1 MKKIPVLC
9 IALLF
14 TLISSSNH
22 HVAVSADTPRIQIAI
37 LLDTS
42 NSMDGLINQA
52 KSRLWSIVNEMAMAR
67 KQNTVPRLEV
77 ALFEYGNDSLSA
89 ESHYVRGVT
98 PLISDL
104 DAISQALFGL
114 KTNGGSEHC
123 GAVIQEAVDRLEWT
137 NGKNDLQLIFIA
149 GNEPFNQGPIDY
161 HQSCKSAISRGITVN
176 TIFCGNLQDGINTMW
191 NDGALLADGSYS
203 NIDQN
208 RQLVHVS
215 APQDKKILALG
226 KELNDTYIPFGTE
239 GIKRK
244 AMQKR
249 QDEEA
254 GDIHEEVAVQRSVA
268 KSSSYY
274 TNTGWDLVDAI
285 DNGNA
290 KLSEIPSEK
299 LPANMKKMSVDERK
313 IYVEKM
319 KKKRNILQERINTLN
334 RERSEYIAAKNSEKS
349 DVNTLNNALLKVLRQ
364 QARKKQFSFTK

>member
-1 MKKIPVLC
+1 MKKTLVLL
-9 IALLF
+9 IAILF
-14 TLISSSNH
+14 MLILSSNH
-22 HVAVSADTPRIQIAI
+22 HMVMSADTPRIQIAI

-77 ALFEYGNDSLSA
+77 ALFEYGNDSLPA
-89 ESHYVRGVT
+89 ESNYVRRVI
-98 PLISDL
+98 PLTSDL

-114 KTNGGSEHC
+114 TTNGGSEYC

-149 GNEPFNQGPIDY
+149 GNEPFNQGPVDY

-176 TIFCGNLQDGINTMW
+176 TIFCGDLQDGINTMW

-215 APQDKKILALG
+215 APQDREILALG
-226 KELNDTYIPFGTE
+226 KELNDTYIPFGSE

-244 AMQKR
+244 AMQDK

-254 GDIHEEVAVQRSVA
+254 GAIHEEVAVQRSVA

-274 TNTGWDLVDAI
+274 TNTGWDLVDAVE
-285 DNGNA
+285 NGNTR
-290 KLSEIPSEK
+290 LSEIPAEK
-299 LPANMKKMSVDERK
+299 LPANMKKMTVKERET
-313 IYVEKM
+313 YVQKM
-319 KKKRNILQERINTLN
+319 KKRRSVLQEKINTLN
-334 RERSEYIAAKNSEKS
+334 RERSEYIAAKNREQSEE
-349 DVNTLNNALLKVLRQ
+349 NTLNNALLKVIRE
-364 QARKKQFSFTK
+364 QAEKKHFTFTK

>member
-1 MKKIPVLC
+1 MKKILVLC

-14 TLISSSNH
+14 MLISSSSH
-22 HVAVSADTPRIQIAI
+22 HMAMSADSPRIQIAI

-89 ESHYVRGVT
+89 ESNFVRRVT
-98 PLISDL
+98 PLTSDL

-114 KTNGGSEHC
+114 TTNGGSEYC
-123 GAVIQEAVDRLEWT
+123 GAVIQEAVDRLEWS
-137 NGKNDLQLIFIA
+137 NVKNDLQLIFIA
-149 GNEPFNQGPIDY
+149 GNEPFSQGPVDY
-161 HQSCKSAISRGITVN
+161 RQSCKSAISRGITVN
-176 TIFCGNLQDGINTMW
+176 TIFCGDLRNGINTMW

-208 RQLVHVS
+208 RQLVHIS

-226 KELNDTYIPFGTE
+226 KELNETYIPFGTE

-244 AMQKR
+244 SLQKK

-254 GDIHEEVAVQRSVA
+254 GAIHEEVAVQRSVA

-274 TNTGWDLVDAI
+274 TNTGWDLVDAV

-290 KLSEIPSEK
+290 KLSEIPAEK
-299 LPANMKKMSVDERK
+299 LPANMKKMSAKEREL
-313 IYVEKM
+313 YVLKM
-319 KKKRNILQERINTLN
+319 KKKRIVLQEKINTLN
-334 RERSEYIAAKNSEKS
+334 RERSEYIAAKNSEQS
-349 DVNTLNNALLKVLRQ
+349 DENTLNNALLKVLRE
-364 QARKKQFSFTK
+364 QAQKKHFTFTK